1 MELDAIAP
9 NVREDLSGNQDG
21 DERVLEGDPSTQK
34 CETDDHRDESD
45 ADTAQEL
52 SDERRLERDANR
64 TNCDGV
70 FGVRYRRDL
79 IGTVLNGAQG
89 AKFGRVVQ
97 QLELAA
103 LQNRPALLVVKRGR
117 LTSLAGSSI
126 ERYGDVDHGCVVA
139 RRRTALS
146 TSNNATVINVA
157 SQPPA
162 QNSTARPARATVAL
176 VSSRSSI
183 GRSDA

>member
-126 ERYGDVDHGCVVA
+126 ERYGDEQQRNRDQRRQPTASPEQHREA
-139 RRRTALS
+139 REGDSR
-146 TSNNATVINVA
+146 
-157 SQPPA
+157 
-162 QNSTARPARATVAL
+162 ARLEQVEH
-176 VSSRSSI
+176 RSI
-183 GRSDA
+183 

>member
-79 IGTVLNGAQG
+79 IGTVVN
-89 AKFGRVVQ
+89 RV
-97 QLELAA
+97 
-103 LQNRPALLVVKRGR
+103 R

-126 ERYGDVDHGCVVA
+126 ERYGDEQQRNRDQRRQPTASPEQHREA
-139 RRRTALS
+139 REGDSR
-146 TSNNATVINVA
+146 
-157 SQPPA
+157 
-162 QNSTARPARATVAL
+162 ARLEQVEH
-176 VSSRSSI
+176 RSI
-183 GRSDA
+183 

>member
-70 FGVRYRRDL
+70 FGVDIAEISLAPYSTAPRARSSVVWCNSSSWRLSRTARRCCSQARSPHF
-79 IGTVLNGAQG
+79 V
-89 AKFGRVVQ
+89 
-97 QLELAA
+97 
-103 LQNRPALLVVKRGR
+103 GR
-117 LTSLAGSSI
+117 L
-126 ERYGDVDHGCVVA
+126 VD
-139 RRRTALS
+139 R
-146 TSNNATVINVA
+146 
-157 SQPPA
+157 
-162 QNSTARPARATVAL
+162 
-176 VSSRSSI
+176 
-183 GRSDA
+183 